1 MLHSF
6 KLDCPK
12 ELKLKLLNKVT
23 CLNSFME
30 NINKIIKED
39 FLLLERYFTSVD
51 KINSN
56 PIDEFKGDAFE
67 VFTEFFINTFK
78 FDNRLGIKEYRPW
91 SIRDDGKDWGVDG
104 VGYLNGTISKR
115 ITVQCKY
122 RSNKTY
128 FLQANEDHISNFV
141 AYTMTSPI
149 YKDSQM
155 YIFTTAKG
163 LNENTH
169 KSMYHS
175 LIRVFGF
182 FEINKMIGNDNIAF
196 WENFLAELVK

>member
-6 KLDCPK
+6 KFDCPK
-12 ELKLKLLNKVT
+12 ELKTKLLHETK
-23 CLNSFME
+23 CLKSFMK
-30 NINKIIKED
+30 NIDKVIKED
-39 FLLLERYFTSVD
+39 FVLLEKHFTSLD

-67 VFTEFFINTFK
+67 AFIEFFIDTFR

-91 SIRDDGKDWGVDG
+91 DVRIDGKDWGVDG
-104 VGYLNGTISKR
+104 VGYLNGDENR
-115 ITVQCKY
+115 MITVQCKY
-122 RSNKTY
+122 RSNNSY
-128 FLQANEDHISNFV
+128 VLQANEDHISNFV
-141 AYTMTSPI
+141 AYTMTSPK

-163 LNENTH
+163 LNENTN

-182 FEINKMIGNDNIAF
+182 FEINKILGNNNNAF
-196 WENFLAELVK
+196 WERFLTELVK